1 MALMKIDFNPSPKTL
16 RTFGIIGLIFFPVLA
31 YAASRNALI
40 FAILP
45 ESVNHVLVW
54 FMAALGVYSM
64 LGAVAAPSF
73 LRPLFIG
80 MSYIGVPI
88 GVVVLFTLLAI
99 LYYLVITPI
108 SLIFKLIGR
117 DAMHRKLEPAAT
129 TYWIKRTPTQDVK
142 RYFRQF

>member
-1 MALMKIDFNPSPKTL
+1 MKIDFNPTQKTL
-16 RTFGIIGLIFFPVLA
+16 RIFGIIGLIFFPGLA
-31 YAASRNALI
+31 LAAKYNALI
-40 FAILP
+40 FAIVP
-45 ESVNHVLVW
+45 ESVNPILVW
-54 FMAALGVYSM
+54 VMSGLAAFCL
-64 LGAVAAPSF
+64 LGAVAAPAL